1 MERIDQLAFGGVTG
15 FGVRLYWPSY
25 DEATPSRRPVTLS
38 WSKFDCRPA
47 TQSKTH
53 LFIDRTN
60 NIPAVG
66 TGRLS
71 CPAATHLTTTWFAGR
86 CPAAQQLSEAQNL
99 LGLDGKTWALV
110 VEVTPERSSSSAG
123 LPPAHT
129 PSFDSTDFQ
138 FSGRHN
144 GLFLY
149 LGLILGPADGL
160 TPLARH
166 VGKSQLLGQL
176 NLASA
181 EGFVHANVYHQT
193 GPYQTNEKGRL
204 QVVAFTKIIPAQS
217 TNLNFAKQEAQMQ
230 ERKSLLAMKQLLDH
244 SVEVLGL

>member
-1 MERIDQLAFGGVTG
+1 MASSNAPDNDV
-15 FGVRLYWPSY
+15 VCW
-25 DEATPSRRPVTLS
+25 TLS
-38 WSKFDCRPA
+38 SSSF
-47 TQSKTH
+47 
-53 LFIDRTN
+53 
-60 NIPAVG
+60 
-66 TGRLS
+66 
-71 CPAATHLTTTWFAGR
+71 
-86 CPAAQQLSEAQNL
+86 PAAQQLSEAQNL

-160 TPLARH
+160 MPLARH
-166 VGKSQLLGQL
+166 VGKGQLLGQL